1 MSDLKSK
8 EEYANDITINKFD
21 FTNTIN
27 KIQSTYKKDER
38 RASQFGLGNSL
49 TVMSN
54 DPTNYVA
61 MPPWFK
67 HHFGIIGYPFGKWTQ
82 YSGKPDSGKTTACL
96 LAMKAAQEQG
106 HAIIYVET
114 EGKTTEG
121 DLQAA
126 GINPK
131 GVITVN
137 TNITEEVFEG
147 VLKALDQVKNDYP
160 DVKILLIIDSYGN
173 TTSMRD
179 SEIDFTSQ
187 VGMVGGHA
195 KTNRNGI
202 GAINA
207 KQLHQDIAVLV
218 INYSYAN
225 IGSVGETN
233 AGGRALEFACSL
245 IISASRT
252 SDYTVTRDKVLVKA
266 GINGRYRT
274 TKNHYTKGLV
284 DEQGNPILLPKDM
297 NFRISAKGFEIIQK

>member
-1 MSDLKSK
+1 MS
-8 EEYANDITINKFD
+8 KFD

-38 RASQFGLGNSL
+38 RANQFGLGSSL

-54 DPTNYVA
+54 NPEDYVA
-61 MPPWFK
+61 MPPYFK
-67 HHFGIIGYPFGKWTQ
+67 EHFGIIGYPFGKWTQ
-82 YSGKPDSGKTTACL
+82 YSGKPDAGKTTACL
-96 LAMKAAQEQG
+96 IAIKTAQDQG
-106 HAIIYVET
+106 HAVVYAET

-121 DLQAA
+121 DLIAA
-126 GINPK
+126 GIDPK
-131 GVITVN
+131 GVIIIN
-137 TNITEEVFEG
+137 TNITEEMWEG
-147 VLKALDQVKNDYP
+147 SITALDQIYNDFP
-160 DVKILLIIDSYGN
+160 EAKVLFLIDSYGN

-187 VGMVGGHA
+187 VGMVGGQA
-195 KTNRNGI
+195 KTNRGGI

-207 KQLHQDIAVLV
+207 RQLKQDIAVII

-225 IGSVGETN
+225 IGSVGETD
-233 AGGRALEFACSL
+233 AGGRALQFACSL

-252 SDYTVTRDKVLVKA
+252 SDYNVTRQGISVKA

-284 DEQGNPILLPKDM
+284 DEEGNAILLPRDL
-297 NFRISAKGFEIIQK
+297 NFRISAAGFQVLEKKS

>member
-1 MSDLKSK
+1 M
-8 EEYANDITINKFD
+8 TIHNPKTNIKISKFD
-21 FTNTIN
+21 FTDTIN
-27 KIQSTYKKDER
+27 KIQGTYKKDER
-38 RASQFGLGNSL
+38 RSKQFGLGNSL
-49 TVMSN
+49 TEMSN
-54 DPTNYVA
+54 DPKDYVA

-67 HHFGIIGYPFGKWTQ
+67 EYFGIIGYPFGKWTQ

-96 LAMKAAQEQG
+96 MAIKAAQEQG
-106 HAIIYVET
+106 HAVVYVET
-114 EGKTTEG
+114 EGKTTRG
-121 DLQAA
+121 DLIAA
-126 GINPK
+126 GIDPK
-131 GVITVN
+131 GVIIIN

-147 VLKALDQVKNDYP
+147 TNKALDQISKDFPEAKV
-160 DVKILLIIDSYGN
+160 LLLIDSYGN

-202 GAINA
+202 GAIHA
-207 KQLHQDIAVLV
+207 KQMKQDIAVLI

-245 IISASRT
+245 IIAASRV
-252 SDYTVTRDKVLVKA
+252 SNYEVTRAGVKVKA

-284 DEQGNPILLPKDM
+284 DEKGDPILLPKDL
-297 NFRISAKGFEIIQK
+297 NFRISAQGFEVLEKK